1 MPLLNNPMNLY
12 RILVSRFAL
21 FALMLSGALTAHA
34 QPGGT
39 NPGGGIEGGTNPG
52 ASGGLT
58 NPLNDIDSLPEF
70 LNAIL
75 GGIVQIGTIIL
86 IMMLVYVGFL
96 FVAARG
102 NAEKIQGAK
111 SALVWTVIGGLIL
124 LGATSIQLVIEGT
137 VNSLR

>member
-1 MPLLNNPMNLY
+1 MSKNY
-12 RILVSRFAL
+12 RTFLSS
-21 FALMLSGALTAHA
+21 LMLSGLLVLMPLSVFA
-34 QPGGT
+34 QVQGGT
-39 NPGGGIEGGTNPG
+39 MNGGGTQNQTE
-52 ASGGLT
+52 SGGLV
-58 NPLNDIDSLPEF
+58 NPLNGVNSLSDF
-70 LNAIL
+70 LKAIL
-75 GGIVQIGTIIL
+75 AGVVQIGTIIL

-102 NAEKIQGAK
+102 NAEKLQSAK

>member
-1 MPLLNNPMNLY
+1 MYMQ
-12 RILVSRFAL
+12 RILAL
-21 FALMLSGALTAHA
+21 LSLALLAPASVRAEEVVIPPT
-34 QPGGT
+34 T
-39 NPGGGIEGGTNPG
+39 GGGSL
-52 ASGGLT
+52 SGGLI
-58 NPLNDIDSLPEF
+58 NPLRGVDSFPDF
-70 LNAIL
+70 LRAIL
-75 GGIVQIGTIIL
+75 GGIVEIGTIVL

-102 NAEKIQGAK
+102 NAEKLQGAK

>member
-1 MPLLNNPMNLY
+1 MKRIKTAFLLLA
-12 RILVSRFAL
+12 LAFAD
-21 FALMLSGALTAHA
+21 ALTVHA
-34 QPGGT
+34 QTGGT
-39 NPGGGIEGGTNPG
+39 NPGGGTLGGTNPG
-52 ASGGLT
+52 GGGLV
-58 NPLNDIDSLPEF
+58 NPLNGVSTLPEF
-70 LNAIL
+70 LKAIL
-75 GGIVQIGTIIL
+75 AGVVQIGTIVL

-102 NAEKIQGAK
+102 NSEKLQSAK

>member
-1 MPLLNNPMNLY
+1 MYMQ
-12 RILVSRFAL
+12 RILAL
-21 FALMLSGALTAHA
+21 LSLALLAPASVRADEVVIPPTT
-34 QPGGT
+34 GGSS
-39 NPGGGIEGGTNPG
+39 
-52 ASGGLT
+52 SGGLI
-58 NPLNDIDSLPEF
+58 NPLRGVDSFPDF
-70 LNAIL
+70 LRAIL
-75 GGIVQIGTIIL
+75 GGIVEIGTIVL

-102 NAEKIQGAK
+102 KAEELSKAK

>member
-1 MPLLNNPMNLY
+1 MTSMKKSLW
-12 RILVSRFAL
+12 IGI
-21 FALMLSGALTAHA
+21 GALLALVQPLSVAA
-34 QPGGT
+34 QPTPPNTPPPTTGSCG
-39 NPGGGIEGGTNPG
+39 
-52 ASGGLT
+52 SSVGLT
-58 NPLNDIDSLPEF
+58 NPLNGVCSLSDF
-70 LNAIL
+70 LKAIL
-75 GGIVQIGTIIL
+75 AGVVQIGTIIL

-102 NAEKIQGAK
+102 NAEKLQSAK